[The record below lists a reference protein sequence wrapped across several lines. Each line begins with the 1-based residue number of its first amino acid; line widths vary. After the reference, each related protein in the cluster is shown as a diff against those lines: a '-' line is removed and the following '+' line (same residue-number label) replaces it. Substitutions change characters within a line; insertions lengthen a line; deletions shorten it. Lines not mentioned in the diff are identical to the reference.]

1 MTYNISKFQHS
12 EQSLLKALRRLVP
25 ERPLEF
31 EEAKQI
37 AELQAN
43 RLRQL
48 LRLDEPAFPHEAIM
62 EMPRIEVAFD
72 LDLPVS
78 GSAHWNGNA
87 WVIVLN
93 GLEGQARQRFSL
105 AHEFKHILDHTTK
118 QFLYRDTLTMSAHE
132 QAEQV
137 ADYFAGCLLMP
148 TMQLKR
154 LFYRGIQKPTEL
166 AAHFQVS
173 ARAVQYRLRQTG
185 IAERA
190 KRCNSLYQSRG
201 NMSYN
206 RRAMARV
213 TV

>member
-1 MTYNISKFQHS
+1 MTYTIPTYPRTEHS
-12 EQSLLKALRRLVP
+12 VLKALRRLVP

-43 RLRQL
+43 RLRQIFQL
-48 LRLDEPAFPHEAIM
+48 GEPAFPHEAIM
-62 EMPRIEVAFD
+62 ELPRIEVVFD

-87 WVIVLN
+87 WVVVLN
-93 GLEGQARQRFSL
+93 ALEGQARQRFSL

-118 QFLYRDTLTMSAHE
+118 QYLYRDTLTASAHQ

-154 LFYRGIQKPTEL
+154 LFYKGVQKPTEL
-166 AAHFQVS
+166 AEQFEVS
-173 ARAVQYRLRQTG
+173 ARAVQFRLQQTG

-190 KRCNSLYQSRG
+190 KRCGSLYTKRSIVR
-201 NMSYN
+201 YN
-206 RRAMARV
+206 RAAMVGASL
-213 TV
+213 

>member
-1 MTYNISKFQHS
+1 MTYNIAKYPQTEASI
-12 EQSLLKALRRLVP
+12 LKALRRLVP
-25 ERPLEF
+25 QRPLDF

-43 RLRQL
+43 RLRQM
-48 LRLDEPAFPHEAIM
+48 LRLDDPAFPHEAIM
-62 EMPRIEVAFD
+62 GLPRIEVAFD

-93 GLEGQARQRFSL
+93 GLEGHARQRFSL

-118 QFLYRDTLTMSAHE
+118 QYLYHDTLTASAHE
-132 QAEQV
+132 QAEQI

-173 ARAVQYRLRQTG
+173 ARAVQFRLRQTG
-185 IAERA
+185 IAERVR
-190 KRCNSLYQSRG
+190 RCNSLYQRRG

-206 RRAMARV
+206 RREMARV
-213 TV
+213 AA